1 MEKESNSK
9 IQELEEKLDA
19 VGIICLTQEKHL
31 DKIDQFNMKQEK
43 DGKKLKKRQP
53 KKMTAMKFVGVAFDP
68 EKYKA
73 GEAEINEALS
83 DGFEVIQDFQTGG
96 GIVFALGKW
105 ETKCKTVEKQWN
117 N

>member
-1 MEKESNSK
+1 MEKENNWK

-19 VGIICLTQEKHL
+19 VGIIS
-31 DKIDQFNMKQEK
+31 MKQGA
-43 DGKKLKKRQP
+43 DIKKLKKRQP
-53 KKMTAMKFVGVAFDP
+53 RKMTAMKFVGVVFDP

-83 DGFEVIQDFQTGG
+83 AGFEVLRDFETGG
-96 GIVFALGKW
+96 GIVIALGKW
-105 ETKCKTVEKQWN
+105 ENKGKTVEKQWN